1 MSHISSFKLF
11 ESSSK
16 TYTELSHDVWI
27 SFANNRINLQG
38 SKYVEIIKKFISDN
52 SYIGEVEL
60 SQKDFRIII
69 RSNLFQLGRKTYSDI
84 GIDVCPDEWFYL
96 HINNYGGIYKHYKC
110 DQLEGLFDCL
120 RNEVN
125 W

>member
-1 MSHISSFKLF
+1 M
-11 ESSSK
+11 
-16 TYTELSHDVWI
+16 WI
-27 SFANNRINLQG
+27 SFGNNRINLQG
-38 SKYVEIIKKFISDN
+38 SNYVEIIKKFLSDN
-52 SYIGEVEL
+52 LYTGEVRL

-69 RSNLFQLGRKTYSDI
+69 ENKYSFKSYTDI

>member
-27 SFANNRINLQG
+27 SFGNNRINLQG
-38 SKYVEIIKKFISDN
+38 SNYVEIIKKFLSDN
-52 SYIGEVEL
+52 LYTGEVRL

-69 RSNLFQLGRKTYSDI
+69 ENKYSFKSYTDI
-84 GIDVCPDEWFYL
+84 GIDICTDEWFYV
-96 HINNYGGIYKHYKC
+96 HINNAGGHYKHYKC

-120 RNEVN
+120 RSEVN